1 MRRPN
6 DKEKKERLLCIKCT
20 RPSSKKTGEFQNL
33 SPRENLIYH
42 RKNLSYSGACNSKKK
57 HFSL

>member
-6 DKEKKERLLCIKCT
+6 YEEKKEKLLRIKRT
-20 RPSSKKTGEFQNL
+20 RPSSRKTGEFQNL
-33 SPRENLIYH
+33 SLRENLIYH
-42 RKNLSYSGACNSKKK
+42 RKNLNYSGACNSKKK